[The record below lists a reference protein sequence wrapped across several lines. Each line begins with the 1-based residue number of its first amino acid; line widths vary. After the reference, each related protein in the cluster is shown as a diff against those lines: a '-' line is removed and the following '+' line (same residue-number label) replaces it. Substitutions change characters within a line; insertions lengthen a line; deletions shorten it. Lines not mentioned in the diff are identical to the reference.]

1 MNKYEIVF
9 IIKADLEESVIK
21 ETVKSFEDVLTS
33 MNATIVNSKEMGQK
47 KLAYPIKDSIRG
59 YYYLLNVEANPEAIK
74 EFDRKALIDEKIL
87 RHLIV
92 KEEE

>member
-21 ETVKSFEDVLTS
+21 DTVKSFEDILTG
-33 MNATIVNSKEMGQK
+33 MNSIIVNSKEMGQK

-59 YYYLLNVEANPEAIK
+59 YYYLLNVEATPDAIK

-92 KEEE
+92 KEDE

>member
-1 MNKYEIVF
+1 MK
-9 IIKADLEESVIK
+9 
-21 ETVKSFEDVLTS
+21 T
-33 MNATIVNSKEMGQK
+33 
-47 KLAYPIKDSIRG
+47 
-59 YYYLLNVEANPEAIK
+59 YYYLLNVEATPKAIK